1 MPIRRELLND
11 PSRPPAAPSEYSG
24 QWVAWDEDRRSIVAH
39 GKNMAEVHQAT
50 IVAGHPDCV
59 MQKVPLPVSFTRGPR
74 LNAVRLLVIAVSLV
88 FVSSKAH
95 AQTAFPMLMSLK
107 PVAVQIGTTSEVT
120 VNSRYSMHSA
130 ESVLVTGGG
139 VLAEVVPPEVKK
151 EDKTPNVVALKIKIS
166 VAPNALPG
174 VRDLRVLTAQGVSTV
189 AQLVVV
195 EDPVIVEQAKNDSL
209 AEAQAITLPATVCG
223 CIEKAEDLD
232 YFKFKIEAP
241 TSLVFHVRSQ
251 RLQDRIHDLQAH
263 SDPILTIRNAQGSTI
278 VAADNVFHG
287 DPFLCHRF
295 EQPGEYFL
303 EIRDVRYTG
312 NQYWEYAVEIHSRP
326 FVRSV
331 FPLAITAGKETKLSV
346 IGSQLPADSS
356 VTLTPS
362 NELPLGINH
371 LRLPFADRPSNPVA
385 TYVTALPT
393 IMETSENNNEAATA
407 LNHQP
412 STINLHC
419 VINGRIEV
427 PGDVDCFV
435 FEAKKDDKLSFE
447 VKARRLQSELDS
459 TIRVLNATGATI
471 AENDDLR
478 VGKRGSQDSWIESLT
493 IPADGKYVLE
503 IRDMH
508 LRGGENFVYA
518 IEVTQARP
526 YFNLFADTDKT
537 NLSPGV
543 NGVMWVKVERKNGF
557 TGAVQLHVDGLP
569 SGIAAECGRILSD
582 KGTDGCII
590 FKATPDAGRAV
601 SSIVIRGTGIHAQA
615 DGQMVELSALA
626 TNYQEMYQP
635 GGGRG
640 HWPVDQH
647 VLAVIPPHDIRGIKL
662 STTDI
667 SLKPGESKTIDV
679 TIDRAPDFKANVS
692 LDVTMTHLQLFADT
706 LPPGVMVDGNKS
718 NTLLSNGATQGTIT
732 LTAAKTAE
740 PIDRQLIGLTANIS
754 LNFVVKTTFAA
765 EPVFV
770 TVVKP

>member
-1 MPIRRELLND
+1 MRR
-11 PSRPPAAPSEYSG
+11 
-24 QWVAWDEDRRSIVAH
+24 
-39 GKNMAEVHQAT
+39 
-50 IVAGHPDCV
+50 
-59 MQKVPLPVSFTRGPR
+59 
-74 LNAVRLLVIAVSLV
+74 LVLAVSLIV
-88 FVSSKAH
+88 ACTQTVS

-151 EDKTPNVVALKIKIS
+151 DDKAPNVVALKIKVS
-166 VAPNALPG
+166 VAADAMPG
-174 VRDLRVLTAQGVSTV
+174 VRDLRIVTAQGVSTV

-195 EDPVIVEQAKNDSL
+195 EDPVVVEQAKNDTV
-209 AEAQAITLPATVCG
+209 AEAQSITLPATVCG

-232 YFKFKIEAP
+232 FFKFKIEAP

-278 VAADNVFHG
+278 AAADNVFHG

-331 FPLAITAGKETKLSV
+331 FPLAITAGKETKLSP
-346 IGSQLPADSS
+346 IGCQLPASGAGLPPTLE
-356 VTLTPS
+356 VTLPAGHVE
-362 NELPLGINH
+362 NLPHGINR

-385 TYVTALPT
+385 TYITALPT
-393 IMETSENNNEAATA
+393 ITETTENNNEAAAT

-412 STINLHC
+412 STINLPC
-419 VINGRIEV
+419 VINGRIDA
-427 PGDVDCFV
+427 PGDVDCYV

-508 LRGGENFVYA
+508 LRGGENFMYA

-543 NGVMWVKVERKNGF
+543 NGIMWVKVERKNGF

-569 SGIAAECGRILSD
+569 AGVTAECGRILPD
-582 KGTDGCII
+582 KGTDGCIV
-590 FKATPDAGRAV
+590 FKATPEAGRAV
-601 SSIVIRGTGIHAQA
+601 SPLVIRGTGVHAQA

-626 TNYQEMYQP
+626 TTYQEMYQP

-662 STTDI
+662 SATDI
-667 SLKPGESKTIDV
+667 TLKPGESKTIDV

-692 LDVTMTHLQLFADT
+692 LDVTMTHLALFADT
-706 LPPGVMVDGNKS
+706 LPPGVTVEGNKS
-718 NTLLSNGATQGTIT
+718 KTLLSNGATQGTIT
-732 LTAAKTAE
+732 LTAAKTAA
-740 PIDRQLIGLTANIS
+740 PIERQLIGLTANIS

-770 TVVKP
+770 TVSVP

>member
-1 MPIRRELLND
+1 MK
-11 PSRPPAAPSEYSG
+11 SH
-24 QWVAWDEDRRSIVAH
+24 WIVIA
-39 GKNMAEVHQAT
+39 
-50 IVAGHPDCV
+50 
-59 MQKVPLPVSFTRGPR
+59 
-74 LNAVRLLVIAVSLV
+74 LLVFSIGAEEVL
-88 FVSSKAH
+88 

-151 EDKTPNVVALKIKIS
+151 DDKAPSVTALKIKVS
-166 VAPNALPG
+166 VAADATPG
-174 VRDLRVLTAQGVSTV
+174 VRDLRVVTAQGVSTV

-195 EDPVIVEQAKNDSL
+195 EDPVIVEQTKNDSL

-232 YFKFKIEAP
+232 FFKFTIEAP

-278 VAADNVFHG
+278 AAADNVFHG

-331 FPLAITAGKETKLSV
+331 FPLAITAGKETKVSP
-346 IGSQLPADSS
+346 IGSQLSASGAALE
-356 VTLTPS
+356 VTLPAGHVE
-362 NELPLGINH
+362 NVPHGINRV
-371 LRLPFADRPSNPVA
+371 RLPIAERPSNPVA
-385 TYVTALPT
+385 TYITALPT
-393 IMETSENNNEAATA
+393 IIESNEDNNLAATV
-407 LNHQP
+407 LGDP
-412 STINLHC
+412 KSEISTLKSQIPIPC
-419 VINGRIEV
+419 VINGRIEA

-459 TIRVLNATGATI
+459 TIRILNATGATI
-471 AENDDLR
+471 AENDDLKL
-478 VGKRGSQDSWIESLT
+478 GKRGSQDSWIESLT

-518 IEVTQARP
+518 IEITQARP
-526 YFNLFADTDKT
+526 YFNLYADTDKT

-557 TGAVQLHVDGLP
+557 IGAVQLHVDGLP
-569 SGIAAECGRILSD
+569 AGITAECGRILPD
-582 KGTDGCII
+582 KSVDGCII
-590 FKATPDAGRAV
+590 FKATPEAGRAV
-601 SSIVIRGTGIHAQA
+601 SPLIIRGTAVHAQA
-615 DGQMVELSALA
+615 DGQMIELAA
-626 TNYQEMYQP
+626 TAVPYQETYNP
-635 GGGRG
+635 GGGRN

-662 STTDI
+662 STSEI

-692 LDVTMTHLQLFADT
+692 LDVTMTHLALFADT
-706 LPPGVMVDGNKS
+706 LPPGVTVDGKS
-718 NTLLSNGATQGTIT
+718 KTLLSNGATQGTIT
-732 LTAAKTAE
+732 LTAAKTAAPVE
-740 PIDRQLIGLTANIS
+740 RQLIGLTANIS
-754 LNFVVKTTFAA
+754 LNFVVKTTFSA

-770 TVVKP
+770 TVSAP

>member
-1 MPIRRELLND
+1 MRF
-11 PSRPPAAPSEYSG
+11 
-24 QWVAWDEDRRSIVAH
+24 
-39 GKNMAEVHQAT
+39 T
-50 IVAGHPDCV
+50 IY
-59 MQKVPLPVSFTRGPR
+59 LITT
-74 LNAVRLLVIAVSLV
+74 LISLV
-88 FVSSKAH
+88 GFSKLAS

-107 PVAVQIGTTSEVT
+107 PVAVQIGTTSEVS

-151 EDKTPNVVALKIKIS
+151 DDKAPNVTALKIKVS
-166 VAPNALPG
+166 VAADAMPG
-174 VRDLRVLTAQGVSTV
+174 VRDLRILTAQGVSTV

-232 YFKFKIEAP
+232 FFKFKIEAP

-278 VAADNVFHG
+278 AAADNVFHG

-312 NQYWEYAVEIHSRP
+312 NQYWEYAVEVHSRP

-331 FPLAITAGKETKLSV
+331 FPLAITAGKETKVSP
-346 IGSQLPADSS
+346 IGCQLPASGAGLLPAIE
-356 VTLTPS
+356 VTLPAGQVE
-362 NELPLGINH
+362 NLPHGINR

-385 TYVTALPT
+385 TYITALPT
-393 IMETSENNNEAATA
+393 ITETNEDNNVAAMVLGDPKSEI
-407 LNHQP
+407 
-412 STINLHC
+412 SNLKSQIPIPC
-419 VINGRIEV
+419 VINGRIEA
-427 PGDVDCFV
+427 PDDVDCFV

-478 VGKRGSQDSWIESLT
+478 LGKRGSQDSWIESLT

-543 NGVMWVKVERKNGF
+543 NGVMWVKIERKNGF
-557 TGAVQLHVDGLP
+557 TGAVQLHVDGHP
-569 SGIAAECGRILSD
+569 AGVTAECGRILAD

-590 FKATPDAGRAV
+590 FKATPEAGRAF
-601 SSIVIRGTGIHAQA
+601 SPLVIRGSGVHAQA
-615 DGQMVELSALA
+615 DGQLVELSALA
-626 TNYQEMYQP
+626 TSYQEMYQP

-647 VLAVIPPHDIRGIKL
+647 ILAVIPPHDIRGIKL
-662 STTDI
+662 SATEI
-667 SLKPGESKTIDV
+667 ALKPGESKTIDV

-706 LPPGVMVDGNKS
+706 LPSGVTVDGNKS
-718 NTLLSNGATQGTIT
+718 KTLLSNGATQGTIT

-740 PIDRQLIGLTANIS
+740 PIERQLIGLTANIS
-754 LNFVVKTTFAA
+754 LNFVVKTTFSA

>member
-1 MPIRRELLND
+1 MR
-11 PSRPPAAPSEYSG
+11 
-24 QWVAWDEDRRSIVAH
+24 
-39 GKNMAEVHQAT
+39 
-50 IVAGHPDCV
+50 
-59 MQKVPLPVSFTRGPR
+59 FTFCFITT
-74 LNAVRLLVIAVSLV
+74 VISLV
-88 FVSSKAH
+88 GFAEPAS

-107 PVAVQIGTTSEVT
+107 PVAVQVGTTSEVT

-151 EDKTPNVVALKIKIS
+151 DEKAPNIVALKIKVS
-166 VAPNALPG
+166 VAPDATPG

-195 EDPVIVEQAKNDSL
+195 EDPVVVEQAKNDTL
-209 AEAQAITLPATVCG
+209 AEAQSITLPATVCG

-278 VAADNVFHG
+278 AAADNVFQG

-326 FVRSV
+326 FMRSV
-331 FPLAITAGKETKLSV
+331 FPLAITAGKETKLAV

-356 VTLTPS
+356 VTLTLS
-362 NELPLGINH
+362 SELPLGINC
-371 LRLPFADRPSNPVA
+371 LRLPFVGQPFQPDTSASKDVGSNSGQPGKADLRLSNPVA
-385 TYVTALPT
+385 TYITALPT
-393 IMETSENNNEAATA
+393 IIESNEDNNLAATV
-407 LNHQP
+407 LGDP
-412 STINLHC
+412 KSEISNLKSQIPIPC
-419 VINGRIEV
+419 VINGRIDA

-459 TIRVLNATGATI
+459 TIRILNATGATI

-478 VGKRGSQDSWIESLT
+478 LGKRGSQDSWIESLS

-569 SGIAAECGRILSD
+569 AGVTAECGRILPD
-582 KGTDGCII
+582 KGTDGCIV
-590 FKATPDAGRAV
+590 FKATPEAGRAV
-601 SSIVIRGTGIHAQA
+601 SSLVIRGTGVHAQA
-615 DGQMVELSALA
+615 DGQMAELSALA
-626 TNYQEMYQP
+626 TTYQEMYQP

-640 HWPVDQH
+640 HWQVDQH
-647 VLAVIPPHDIRGIKL
+647 VLAVIPAHDIRGIKL

-667 SLKPGESKTIDV
+667 TLKPGESKTIDV

-706 LPPGVMVDGNKS
+706 LPPGVTVDGKS
-718 NTLLSNGATQGTIT
+718 KTLLSNGATQGTIT
-732 LTAAKTAE
+732 FVAATTAAPVE
-740 PIDRQLIGLTANIS
+740 RQLIGLTANIS

-770 TVVKP
+770 TVSVP

>member
-1 MPIRRELLND
+1 MFRKVMIYALFASYWAMPA
-11 PSRPPAAPSEYSG
+11 SS
-24 QWVAWDEDRRSIVAH
+24 
-39 GKNMAEVHQAT
+39 
-50 IVAGHPDCV
+50 
-59 MQKVPLPVSFTRGPR
+59 
-74 LNAVRLLVIAVSLV
+74 V
-88 FVSSKAH
+88 F

-107 PVAVQIGTTSEVT
+107 PVAVQVGTTSEIT
-120 VNSRYSMHSA
+120 VNSRYSMHNA

-139 VLAEVVPPEVKK
+139 VLGEVVPPEVKK
-151 EDKTPNVVALKIKIS
+151 DEKAPNVTALKIKLT
-166 VAPNALPG
+166 VAADAMPG
-174 VRDLRVLTAQGVSTV
+174 VRDLRVLTPQGVSTV

-195 EDPVIVEQAKNDSL
+195 EDPVTNEQAKNDTA
-209 AEAQAITLPATVCG
+209 AEAQEIALPATVCG
-223 CIEKAEDLD
+223 CIEKAEDVD
-232 YFKFKIEAP
+232 FFKFKVEAGQ
-241 TSLVFHVRSQ
+241 SLVFHVRSQ

-278 VAADNVFHG
+278 AAADNVFHG

-303 EIRDVRYTG
+303 EMRDVRYTG
-312 NQYWEYAVEIHSRP
+312 NQYWEYAIEIHSRP

-331 FPLAITAGKETKLSV
+331 FPLAINPGKETKLTA
-346 IGSQLPADSS
+346 IGSQLSLSGVGFQPALEM
-356 VTLTPS
+356 TLPAGHVE
-362 NELPLGINH
+362 NVPHGINRI
-371 LRLPFADRPSNPVA
+371 RLPFADRPSNPVA
-385 TYVTALPT
+385 AYVTPLPVV
-393 IMETSENNNEAATA
+393 MEPADDNNDAVKAISS
-407 LNHQP
+407 QP
-412 STINLHC
+412 SSLNLPC
-419 VINGRIEV
+419 VINGRIEQ

-526 YFNLFADTDKT
+526 YFNLYADTDKT

-569 SGIAAECGRILSD
+569 AGVTAECGRILPD
-582 KGTDGCII
+582 KGTDGCIV
-590 FKATPDAGRAV
+590 FKATPEAGRAF
-601 SSIVIRGTGIHAQA
+601 SPIVIRGSGVHAQA
-615 DGQMVELSALA
+615 DGQMIELSALA
-626 TNYQEMYQP
+626 TTYQEMYQP

-647 VLAVIPPHDIRGIKL
+647 IVAVIPPHDIRGIKL
-662 STTDI
+662 SATEI

-679 TIDRAPDFKANVS
+679 TIERAPDFKANVS

-706 LPPGVMVDGNKS
+706 LPPGVTLDGNKS
-718 NTLLSNGATQGTIT
+718 KTLLSNGATQGTIT
-732 LTAAKTAE
+732 LIASKDAAPVE
-740 PIDRQLIGLTANIS
+740 RQLIGLTANIS
-754 LNFVVKTTFAA
+754 LNFVVKTTFSA

-770 TVVKP
+770 SVVKP

>member
-1 MPIRRELLND
+1 MRR
-11 PSRPPAAPSEYSG
+11 
-24 QWVAWDEDRRSIVAH
+24 
-39 GKNMAEVHQAT
+39 
-50 IVAGHPDCV
+50 
-59 MQKVPLPVSFTRGPR
+59 
-74 LNAVRLLVIAVSLV
+74 LVLAVSLIAACAQTA
-88 FVSSKAH
+88 S

-107 PVAVQIGTTSEVT
+107 PVAVQVGTTSEIT

-139 VLAEVVPPEVKK
+139 VLGEVVPPEVKK
-151 EDKTPNVVALKIKIS
+151 DDNTPNVTALKIKLT
-166 VAPNALPG
+166 VAADALPG

-195 EDPVIVEQAKNDSL
+195 EDPVAVEQAKNDSVT
-209 AEAQAITLPATVCG
+209 EAQGIKLPATVCG
-223 CIEKAEDLD
+223 CFEKAEDLD
-232 YFKFKIEAP
+232 FFKFKVEAGQ
-241 TSLVFHVRSQ
+241 SLVFHVRSQ

-278 VAADNVFHG
+278 AAADNVFHG

-295 EQPGEYFL
+295 EQAGEYLL
-303 EIRDVRYTG
+303 EMRDVRYNG

-331 FPLAITAGKETKLSV
+331 FPLAIAAGKETKLTA
-346 IGSQLPADSS
+346 IGSQLAASGAGFQPALEL
-356 VTLTPS
+356 TLPAGHVE
-362 NELPLGINH
+362 NVPHGVNR

-385 TYVTALPT
+385 TYVTGLP
-393 IMETSENNNEAATA
+393 IVMESADDNNDAVKTLGDPKSE
-407 LNHQP
+407 
-412 STINLHC
+412 IGNLKSQIPIPC
-419 VINGRIEV
+419 VINGRIEA

-459 TIRVLNATGATI
+459 TIRIVNDKGATL

-478 VGKRGSQDSWIESLT
+478 LGKRGSQDSWIET
-493 IPADGKYVLE
+493 WTAPADGKYVVE

-508 LRGGENFVYA
+508 LRGGDTFVYA
-518 IEVTQARP
+518 IECTQARP
-526 YFNLFADTDKT
+526 YFNLYADTDKT
-537 NLSPGV
+537 NLSPSV
-543 NGVMWVKVERKNGF
+543 NGVVWVKVERKNGF

-569 SGIAAECGRILSD
+569 AGITAECGRILPD
-582 KGTDGCII
+582 KSVDGCVV
-590 FKATPDAGRAV
+590 FKATPEAGRAV
-601 SSIVIRGTGIHAQA
+601 APLVIRGTAVHAQA
-615 DGQMVELSALA
+615 DGQMIELAA
-626 TNYQEMYQP
+626 TAVPYQETYNP
-635 GGGRG
+635 GGGRN

-679 TIDRAPDFKANVS
+679 TIDRAPDFKANIS
-692 LDVTMTHLQLFADT
+692 LDVTMTHLALFADT
-706 LPPGVMVDGNKS
+706 LPPGVTVDGNKS
-718 NTLLSNGATQGTIT
+718 KTLLSNGATQGTIT

-740 PIDRQLIGLTANIS
+740 PIERQLIGLTANIS

-770 TVVKP
+770 TVEKP

>member
-1 MPIRRELLND
+1 MTFRIAHSLIYVALVLAI
-11 PSRPPAAPSEYSG
+11 PA
-24 QWVAWDEDRRSIVAH
+24 RSA
-39 GKNMAEVHQAT
+39 
-50 IVAGHPDCV
+50 
-59 MQKVPLPVSFTRGPR
+59 S
-74 LNAVRLLVIAVSLV
+74 
-88 FVSSKAH
+88 
-95 AQTAFPMLMSLK
+95 AQSAFPMLMSLK
-107 PVAVQIGTTSEVT
+107 PVAVQVGTTSEVT

-151 EDKTPNVVALKIKIS
+151 EDKAPNVTALKIKVS
-166 VAPNALPG
+166 VAADAMPG
-174 VRDLRVLTAQGVSTV
+174 VRDLRILTAQGVSTV

-232 YFKFKIEAP
+232 FFKFKIEAP

-278 VAADNVFHG
+278 AAADNVFHG

-331 FPLAITAGKETKLSV
+331 FPLAITAGKEQRLSA
-346 IGSQLPADSS
+346 IGAQLPADPT
-356 VTLTPS
+356 VTLGAGHVENVPH
-362 NELPLGINH
+362 GINR

-385 TYVTALPT
+385 TYITALPT
-393 IMETSENNNEAATA
+393 INETNEDNNVAATV
-407 LNHQP
+407 LGDP
-412 STINLHC
+412 KSEISNLKSQIPIPC
-419 VINGRIEV
+419 VINGRIET

-478 VGKRGSQDSWIESLT
+478 LGKRGSQDSWIESLT

-543 NGVMWVKVERKNGF
+543 NGVMWVKIERKNGF

-569 SGIAAECGRILSD
+569 AGVTAECGRILPD
-582 KGTDGCII
+582 KGTDGCIV
-590 FKATPDAGRAV
+590 FKATPEAGRAF
-601 SSIVIRGTGIHAQA
+601 SPLVIRGSGVHAQA

-626 TNYQEMYQP
+626 TTYQEMYQP

-647 VLAVIPPHDIRGIKL
+647 ILAVIPPHDIRGIKL
-662 STTDI
+662 SAADI
-667 SLKPGESKTIDV
+667 TLKPGESKTIDV

-706 LPPGVMVDGNKS
+706 LPPGVTLDGNKS
-718 NTLLSNGATQGTIT
+718 KTLLSNGATQGTIT
-732 LTAAKTAE
+732 LTASRDAAPVE
-740 PIDRQLIGLTANIS
+740 RQLIGLTANIS
-754 LNFVVKTTFAA
+754 LNFVVKTTFSA

>member
-1 MPIRRELLND
+1 MRR
-11 PSRPPAAPSEYSG
+11 
-24 QWVAWDEDRRSIVAH
+24 
-39 GKNMAEVHQAT
+39 
-50 IVAGHPDCV
+50 
-59 MQKVPLPVSFTRGPR
+59 
-74 LNAVRLLVIAVSLV
+74 LVLAVSLIAACAQTA
-88 FVSSKAH
+88 S

-107 PVAVQIGTTSEVT
+107 PVAVQLGTTSEIT

-139 VLAEVVPPEVKK
+139 MLGEVVPPEVKK
-151 EDKTPNVVALKIKIS
+151 DDKTPNVVALRIKLS
-166 VAPNALPG
+166 VAPDALPG
-174 VRDLRVLTAQGVSTV
+174 VRDLRVVTAQGVSTV

-195 EDPVIVEQAKNDSL
+195 EDPVVNEQAKNDSV

-223 CIEKAEDLD
+223 CFEKAEDLD
-232 YFKFKIEAP
+232 FFKFKVEAGQ
-241 TSLVFHVRSQ
+241 SLVFHVRSQ

-278 VAADNVFHG
+278 AAADNVFHG

-295 EQPGEYFL
+295 EQAGEYLL
-303 EIRDVRYTG
+303 EMRDVRYNG

-326 FVRSV
+326 FARSV
-331 FPLAITAGKETKLSV
+331 FPLAVTAGKETKLAA
-346 IGSQLPADSS
+346 IGSQLPTDPS
-356 VTLTPS
+356 VIFTPA
-362 NELPLGINH
+362 NDLPQGISR

-385 TYVTALPT
+385 TYVTALPVV
-393 IMETSENNNEAATA
+393 MEPTDDNNEAMKTLAAQSSA
-407 LNHQP
+407 LSLP
-412 STINLHC
+412 C
-419 VINGRIEV
+419 VINGRIEA

-459 TIRVLNATGATI
+459 TIRIVNDKGATL

-478 VGKRGSQDSWIESLT
+478 LGKRGSQDSWIET
-493 IPADGKYVLE
+493 WTAPADGKYAIE

-518 IEVTQARP
+518 IEGTLARP
-526 YFNLFADTDKT
+526 YFNLYADTDKT

-569 SGIAAECGRILSD
+569 AGITAECGRILSD
-582 KGTDGCII
+582 KSVDGCVV
-590 FKATPDAGRAV
+590 FKATPEAGRAV
-601 SSIVIRGTGIHAQA
+601 APLVIRGTAVHAQA
-615 DGQMVELSALA
+615 DGQMIELSATA
-626 TNYQEMYQP
+626 VPYQETYNP
-635 GGGRG
+635 GGGRN
-640 HWPVDQH
+640 HWPVEQH

-679 TIDRAPDFKANVS
+679 TIERAPDFKANIS
-692 LDVTMTHLQLFADT
+692 LDVTMTHLALFADT
-706 LPPGVMVDGNKS
+706 LPPGVTVDGNKS
-718 NTLLSNGATQGTIT
+718 KTLLSNGATQGTIT
-732 LTAAKTAE
+732 LTAAKTAAPAE
-740 PIDRQLIGLTANIS
+740 RQLIGLTANIS

-770 TVVKP
+770 TVEKP

>member
-1 MPIRRELLND
+1 MRRLIFAL
-11 PSRPPAAPSEYSG
+11 AL
-24 QWVAWDEDRRSIVAH
+24 IVSC
-39 GKNMAEVHQAT
+39 VHSA
-50 IVAGHPDCV
+50 
-59 MQKVPLPVSFTRGPR
+59 S
-74 LNAVRLLVIAVSLV
+74 
-88 FVSSKAH
+88 

-107 PVAVQIGTTSEVT
+107 PVAVQVGTTSEVT

-130 ESVLVTGGG
+130 ESVLVTEGG

-151 EDKTPNVVALKIKIS
+151 DDKAPNVTALKIKVS
-166 VAPNALPG
+166 VAPDAMPG
-174 VRDLRVLTAQGVSTV
+174 VRDLRILTAQGVSTV

-209 AEAQAITLPATVCG
+209 AEAQAIALPATVCG

-232 YFKFKIEAP
+232 FFKFKIEAP
-241 TSLVFHVRSQ
+241 MSLVFHVRSQ

-278 VAADNVFHG
+278 AAADNVFHG

-331 FPLAITAGKETKLSV
+331 FPLANTAGKAQRLSA
-346 IGSQLPADSS
+346 IGVQLPPDPT
-356 VTLTPS
+356 VTFTPS
-362 NELPLGINH
+362 SDLPNGINRV
-371 LRLPFADRPSNPVA
+371 RLPFAERPSNPVA
-385 TYVTALPT
+385 TYVSALPT
-393 IMETSENNNEAATA
+393 VTEATEDNNDAAALLAADQSKIENQKSQIT
-407 LNHQP
+407 LP
-412 STINLHC
+412 C
-419 VINGRIEV
+419 VINGRIEK
-427 PGDVDCFV
+427 PDDVDCFV

-459 TIRVLNATGATI
+459 TIRILNATGATI

-478 VGKRGSQDSWIESLT
+478 LGKRGSQDSWIESLT

-526 YFNLFADTDKT
+526 YFSLFADTDKT

-557 TGAVQLHVDGLP
+557 TGAVQLHVEGLP
-569 SGIAAECGRILSD
+569 SGVTAECGRILPD

-590 FKATPDAGRAV
+590 FHATAEAGRVV
-601 SSIVIRGTGIHAQA
+601 SPLVIRGTGVHAQA
-615 DGQMVELSALA
+615 DGQMTELSALA
-626 TNYQEMYQP
+626 TTYQEMYQP

-647 VLAVIPPHDIRGIKL
+647 VLAVIPAHDIRGIKL

-667 SLKPGESKTIDV
+667 ALKPGESKTIDV

-706 LPPGVMVDGNKS
+706 LPPGVTVDGNKS
-718 NTLLSNGATQGTIT
+718 KTLLSNGATQGTIA
-732 LTAAKTAE
+732 LTASKDAAPVE
-740 PIDRQLIGLTANIS
+740 RQLIGLTANIS
-754 LNFVVKTTFAA
+754 LNFVVKTTFSAD
-765 EPVFV
+765 PVFV